1 MGRGEGGGAR
11 EGGKE
16 RASVRKVKL
25 SQTSSRRRSAK
36 VERKTTLFGRPVV
49 LVVGCEARVRARS
62 RAKGSRR
69 ERRTRAHT
77 YTHTRSCT
85 CVVAI
90 QNGER
95 EGKQEGRRHEGRKEG
110 RKEGKEREERSQCVS
125 VLNSAFR

>member
-1 MGRGEGGGAR
+1 MKGGGGAR

-16 RASVRKVKL
+16 RASVRKVKRQL

-77 YTHTRSCT
+77 YTHTELYVYRDPKRRVRKKT
-85 CVVAI
+85 
-90 QNGER
+90 
-95 EGKQEGRRHEGRKEG
+95 GRRHEG